1 MAFPSGLDRLADYR
15 AVMRNWSAEF
25 QGYHRDGLFWTTIL
39 HPKVSAKPGRL
50 SILEGLFQT
59 IRQYDDV
66 WVARGND
73 VADWWI
79 QQYGQGGTK

>member
-1 MAFPSGLDRLADYR
+1 
-15 AVMRNWSAEF
+15 
-25 QGYHRDGLFWTTIL
+25 LFWTTIL

-59 IRQYDDV
+59 IRQHDDV

-79 QQYGQGGTK
+79 SQYGSQGGTK

>member
-1 MAFPSGLDRLADYR
+1 
-15 AVMRNWSAEF
+15 
-25 QGYHRDGLFWTTIL
+25 L
-39 HPKVSAKPGRL
+39 HPKVSTKPGRL

-79 QQYGQGGTK
+79 QQYGQGGNK